1 MVKDR
6 QDVVKVNC
14 LKDKKGNLVLD
25 EEGRKTIWKEYMEK
39 LLNEEN
45 EWDQDVSC
53 EKECP
58 QCWISKE
65 EVRKALRK
73 MKNGKAAGPSKV
85 VSEVLKAAGDQG
97 IEWLCEL
104 CNAIIRQ
111 HKIPEDWKQSILLP
125 IFKGKGDPLCGCYRA
140 KKLMEHGMK
149 VLERVLEKREQVKID
164 DMQFGFT
171 PGKGTTDA
179 IFIVR

>member
-1 MVKDR
+1 M
-6 QDVVKVNC
+6 
-14 LKDKKGNLVLD
+14 
-25 EEGRKTIWKEYMEK
+25 
-39 LLNEEN
+39 
-45 EWDQDVSC
+45 
-53 EKECP
+53 
-58 QCWISKE
+58 
-65 EVRKALRK
+65 
-73 MKNGKAAGPSKV
+73 
-85 VSEVLKAAGDQG
+85 LKAAGDQG

-179 IFIVR
+179 IFIVRQLQEKFRSKRKTLYYAFLDLEKAYDRVRR